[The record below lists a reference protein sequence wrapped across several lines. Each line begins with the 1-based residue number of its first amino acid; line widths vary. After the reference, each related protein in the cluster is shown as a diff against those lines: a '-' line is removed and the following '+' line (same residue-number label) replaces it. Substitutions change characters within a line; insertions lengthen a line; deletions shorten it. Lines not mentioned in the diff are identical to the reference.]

1 MKIRK
6 QLIKYKTQLLE
17 EAGQNLTNTNI
28 RHCAEYGNV
37 EFIKK
42 HLLNK

>member
-17 EAGQNLTNTNI
+17 EAGQDLTNDNI
-28 RHCAEYGNV
+28 SIRD
-37 EFIKK
+37 
-42 HLLNK
+42 